1 MEPFF
6 ENYPVRGPA
15 LPHLEPVMAGRQQCP
30 PDYRYGPVMRQY
42 YIAEYLFSGRGIY
55 TVNGRPYPVRE
66 GETFIIRPYEVH
78 LLSADREEPWEYA
91 WFGFETDLP
100 LPRLFTEQ
108 YVFSLPG
115 CGEIFSR
122 LQKGIG
128 KTELAGLI
136 YRFFA
141 EGYAL
146 ESREE
151 KKPGDA
157 IDRALEIIGKE
168 YATVT
173 VEELAARLFF
183 NRSYFGAL
191 FKKRT
196 GKTPKEY
203 IDDLRLSTAARLMG
217 EFGYTA
223 TQAGAAVGYADC
235 MTFSKMYKRHFGV
248 SPRASLDGEKRKGK
262 TIILK

>member
-1 MEPFF
+1 MDAYF
-6 ENYPVRGPA
+6 ENYRIRNLE
-15 LPHLEPVMAGRQQCP
+15 LPHLNPLMAGRQQCP

-42 YIAEYLFSGRGIY
+42 YIVEYVFAGRGVY
-55 TVNGRPYPVRE
+55 TVNGRPYPAE
-66 GETFIIRPYEVH
+66 AGEAFIIRPYEVH
-78 LLSADREEPWEYA
+78 ILHADREDPWEYA

-100 LPRLFTEQ
+100 LPRLLAER
-108 YVFSLPG
+108 YVFSLPE

-122 LQKGIG
+122 LQKGIAEP
-128 KTELAGLI
+128 ELAGLI
-136 YRFFA
+136 YRLFA
-141 EGYAL
+141 AGYAQ
-146 ESREE
+146 EKREE

-157 IDRALEIIGKE
+157 IDRALAIIREE
-168 YATVT
+168 YPTVT
-173 VEELAARLFF
+173 VEKLAARLFF

-223 TQAGAAVGYADC
+223 TQAGAAVGYPDC

-248 SPRASLDGEKRKGK
+248 SPRGSLDAEKRKGK
-262 TIILK
+262 TILLK